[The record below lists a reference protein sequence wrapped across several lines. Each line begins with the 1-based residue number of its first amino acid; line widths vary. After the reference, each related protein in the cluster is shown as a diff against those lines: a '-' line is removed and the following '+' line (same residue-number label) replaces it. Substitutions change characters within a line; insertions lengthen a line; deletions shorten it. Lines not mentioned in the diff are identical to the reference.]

1 MASSPF
7 TRNSIILAGLAIA
20 SPTATLDKR
29 ATTICG
35 QWDSVATGT
44 YTVYQDLWG
53 MSAGTGSQCTT
64 VTGISSNKLV
74 WSTSWSWSGGSSS
87 VKSYANA
94 VVSYTA
100 RTLSTISSIPTT
112 CYSGTSVVANVA
124 YDLFTS
130 NSCGSQTAA
139 YEVMIWLG
147 ALGGAGPISSTG
159 SPVATPTIGGVSW
172 KLYKGTNGAMT
183 VFSLVASSSQ
193 TAFSGDLK
201 NFLSYLTSNQGMSSS
216 QCLYS
221 IGAGSETF
229 TGSNAVFKTTGYSV
243 SVS

>member
-1 MASSPF
+1 MKSSATSILFAS
-7 TRNSIILAGLAIA
+7 LAAA

-35 QWDSVATGT
+35 QWDSVATGA

-53 MSAGTGSQCTT
+53 MSSGTGSQCTT
-64 VTGISSNKLV
+64 VTGITSNKLV

-94 VVSYTA
+94 VVSFTA
-100 RTLSTISSIPTT
+100 KTISSLSSIPTT
-112 CYSGTSVVANVA
+112 WSWSYSGTSIVANVA

-130 NSCGSQTAA
+130 NSCSSQTAA

-159 SPVATPTIGGVSW
+159 SPVATPTIGGVGW
-172 KLYKGTNGAMT
+172 KLYKGINGAMT
-183 VFSLVASSSQ
+183 VFSFVASSSQ
-193 TAFSGDLK
+193 TGFSGDLK
-201 NFLSYLTSNQGMSSS
+201 NFLSYLASNQGMSSS

-243 SVS
+243 SVG